1 MIIKMIKSFFAVLL
15 VTVMMATP
23 VLAAENNEVTA
34 TRIPYTIAVR
44 GAINNLPALT
54 GMDDMIDDIYE
65 LRRSLRDWRE
75 VRDRGGTGTREELA
89 ELDRQIGELTAQ
101 MNTMRI
107 TQEILRTST
116 EFSMRNSMTNIANI
130 ELDIKLMEANL
141 ELERAALQNAA
152 LRLAAGLISES
163 DFNIAE
169 LELQQ
174 QEADLAARQV
184 SLETEQQ
191 NLNRIL
197 QRSITGNYY
206 VAVDKVLID
215 LPADLNAHVRRAAPR
230 QANVRL
236 EDIAVNRAR
245 SNWNNEVLR
254 FSPERASLER
264 TLNQAQRERNEAL
277 RATET
282 AIRNQYNTLQSLNRQ
297 NDSLKIELQRA
308 EERLEVVRLNHQAG
322 RATAFDISRAE
333 LAILQIEVSLQRNF
347 NNAWNMQFIFE
358 NPFLL
363 VLQF

>member
-1 MIIKMIKSFFAVLL
+1 MLKKMIKSFFAVLL
-15 VTVMMATP
+15 VTIMVATP
-23 VLAAENNEVTA
+23 VFAAEIGDAAV
-34 TRIPYTIAVR
+34 TRIPYNIAVR

-54 GMDDMIDDIYE
+54 GMDDAIDDIYE
-65 LRRSLRDWRE
+65 VRRHLRNWRDH
-75 VRDRGGTGTREELA
+75 RDRSGSGTREEIA
-89 ELDRQIGELTAQ
+89 ELDRQVGDLTAQ

-116 EFSMRNSMTNIANI
+116 EFSMRNSMTSIANI

-141 ELERAALQNAA
+141 EIERLALQNAA

-169 LELQQ
+169 LALQQ
-174 QEADLAARQV
+174 READLATRQV

-215 LPADLNAHVRRAAPR
+215 LPEDLNGHVRRAAPR
-230 QANVRL
+230 QANVRQR
-236 EDIAVNRAR
+236 DIAVNRAR
-245 SNWNNEVLR
+245 ALWNDEVLR
-254 FSPERASLER
+254 FSDERASLER
-264 TLNQAQRERNEAL
+264 SLNQAQRERADAL

-282 AIRNQYNTLQSLNRQ
+282 AIRNQYNNLQALNRQ
-297 NDSLKIELQRA
+297 NDSLNIELLRA
-308 EERLEVVRLNHQAG
+308 NERLEVVRLNQRAG
-322 RATAFDISRAE
+322 RATPYDISRAE

-347 NNAWNMQFIFE
+347 NNAWNAQFAFE

-363 VLQF
+363 VH

>member
-1 MIIKMIKSFFAVLL
+1 MMKKIIKSFIAVLL
-15 VTVMMATP
+15 ITVMMAVP
-23 VLAAENNEVTA
+23 VMAAENEETV
-34 TRIPYTIAVR
+34 TRIPYNIAVR

-65 LRRSLRDWRE
+65 VRRHLRNWRDH
-75 VRDRGGTGTREELA
+75 RDRSGTGTREEIA
-89 ELDRQIGELTAQ
+89 EMDRQVGDLTAQ

-130 ELDIKLMEANL
+130 NLDIQLMEANL
-141 ELERAALQNAA
+141 ELDRIALQNAA

-163 DFNIAE
+163 DFTIAE

-191 NLNRIL
+191 SLNRIL

-206 VAVDKVLID
+206 VVVDKELID
-215 LPADLNAHVRRAAPR
+215 LPSDLNEHVRRAAPR
-230 QANVRL
+230 QANVRQRDVAL
-236 EDIAVNRAR
+236 NRAR
-245 SNWNNEVLR
+245 SNWNNETLR
-254 FSPERASLER
+254 AGPERGALER
-264 TLNQAQRERNEAL
+264 AFNQAQRERAESL

-282 AIRNQYNTLQSLNRQ
+282 EIRNQYNNLQALNRQ
-297 NDSLKIELQRA
+297 NASLEIELQRA
-308 EERLEVVRLNHQAG
+308 NERLEVVKLNQQAG
-322 RATAFDISRAE
+322 RATAYNISRAE
-333 LAILQIEVSLQRNF
+333 LAILQIEISLQRNF
-347 NNAWNMQFIFE
+347 NNAWNAQFAFE

-363 VLQF
+363 VL